1 MEIKLNESTD
11 NCSVDTIRHKGI
23 INKIDERFNYVAI
36 IAQSACSAC
45 HAKSA
50 CNISD
55 LNEEIIKI
63 PKTPN
68 DDYKTGQT
76 VYVKMRKSLG
86 TLAVMLGYIFPFLLV
101 LVSLIILLNIISS
114 EGLAGLISVG
124 LLAPYYLILYFYR
137 SRLNKTFVFEI
148 E

>member
-1 MEIKLNESTD
+1 MNINPNEIDSSCAVE
-11 NCSVDTIRHKGI
+11 TIRHKGVI
-23 INKIDERFNYVAI
+23 SNVDEQFNYVSI
-36 IAQSACSAC
+36 VAQSACASC
-45 HAKSA
+45 QVKSA
-50 CNISD
+50 CNVSD
-55 LNEEIIKI
+55 LNQETIKI

-68 DDYKTGQT
+68 DDYKTGQM
-76 VYVKMRKSLG
+76 VFVKMKKSLG
-86 TLAVMLGYIFPFLLV
+86 TMAVMLGYFFPFLLV

-137 SRLNKTFVFEI
+137 SHLNKTFVFEI